1 MEKNFDSNI
10 LTDEEVVEFIAY
22 KLTKK
27 MSEIDPSIAQINRHE
42 DFIKILTKKTLIKIS
57 EYAEKI
63 IDINGESILGETM
76 AEFTEGNKK

>member
-42 DFIKILTKKTLIKIS
+42 DFIKILTKKRL
-57 EYAEKI
+57 
-63 IDINGESILGETM
+63 
-76 AEFTEGNKK
+76 